1 MSAVC
6 ASPADYLALRAA
18 NDNHIVSRPTQNR
31 NSPSFQRVTIGNAT
45 ADSRTDYVSG
55 PNGALARIKKT
66 AGLDTV
72 TFIHADHLGTAR
84 AGTTTGGALV
94 FEDFHTP
101 FGESLIHPDATDN
114 QGDYT
119 GHIRDKATGLSYM
132 QARYQDPLIGR
143 FLSIDPVTFM
153 DTGNPGY
160 FNRYA
165 YTFNDPINLID
176 PNGEAAITAGVEGQ
190 ASVAGI
196 GGGFSLKLAASV
208 SRDPSKRLGF
218 KAQGGLVV
226 SGAVGA
232 GTLGLKDPNLS
243 VGEKALNLAIGL
255 ITDTGASAMGEIG
268 GVIGTDSNPADVEDL
283 GGNSV
288 QGGVT
293 FSKKAVTKNIPG
305 PVGKAAGAAPGPE
318 LSLQFSS
325 GNNGTR
331 GIELGG
337 GVAAGNP
344 VFNSKV
350 GTTLDG
356 ASSKAIVLK
365 EYNVGL

>member
-18 NDNHIVSRPTQNR
+18 NDNHIASRQAHNR
-31 NSPSFQRVTIGNAT
+31 NSPSLRRVTIGNAT

-84 AGTTTGGALV
+84 AGTALGGALV

-153 DTGNPGY
+153 DTGNPAM

-165 YTFNDPINLID
+165 YVENDPVNMIDRFGLCGTRAESYQDCTIEVDPGQDSSGNDNTLTDDQQSGVDNLTKAIRATGQAIADNGTDEEVAAWEGISKFGIN
-176 PNGEAAITAGVEGQ
+176 PNEDKGTTGATAYGVNTPERGVQIHKAGVDS
-190 ASVAGI
+190 ASQSQNDANHTIIHETGHFTKNDIDRRQGIQNRCLSSGCGRQFYMQESRNDRWAVNAG
-196 GGGFSLKLAASV
+196 
-208 SRDPSKRLGF
+208 KRLG
-218 KAQGGLVV
+218 
-226 SGAVGA
+226 
-232 GTLGLKDPNLS
+232 TLPKNFRSRAYP
-243 VGEKALNLAIGL
+243 
-255 ITDTGASAMGEIG
+255 IG
-268 GVIGTDSNPADVEDL
+268 GYD
-283 GGNSV
+283 
-288 QGGVT
+288 
-293 FSKKAVTKNIPG
+293 G
-305 PVGKAAGAAPGPE
+305 P
-318 LSLQFSS
+318 
-325 GNNGTR
+325 
-331 GIELGG
+331 
-337 GVAAGNP
+337 
-344 VFNSKV
+344 
-350 GTTLDG
+350 
-356 ASSKAIVLK
+356 
-365 EYNVGL
+365 

>member
-84 AGTTTGGALV
+84 AGTALGGALV

-101 FGESLIHPDATDN
+101 FGESLIHPDATDD

-143 FLSIDPVTFM
+143 FLSIDPVGFLSSG
-153 DTGNPGY
+153 GNPGY

-165 YTFNDPINLID
+165 YTMNDPVNAVDPDGREIAVLYGNTPEFKKQVATVIFKAILTGNADAFVTAHESSEMVWITEGSNHQTNYSPSGNTIYFDPTSGLELPSGEVQSPALGLIHEVGHAASDVTDSAQHQIDGQTPD
-176 PNGEAAITAGVEGQ
+176 PANVFTNIEERDVVTNVETPAANSFGEAT
-190 ASVAGI
+190 
-196 GGGFSLKLAASV
+196 
-208 SRDPSKRLGF
+208 RNHN
-218 KAQGGLVV
+218 
-226 SGAVGA
+226 A
-232 GTLGLKDPNLS
+232 GTP
-243 VGEKALNLAIGL
+243 VRVECVTCTEKIG
-255 ITDTGASAMGEIG
+255 D
-268 GVIGTDSNPADVEDL
+268 
-283 GGNSV
+283 
-288 QGGVT
+288 
-293 FSKKAVTKNIPG
+293 
-305 PVGKAAGAAPGPE
+305 
-318 LSLQFSS
+318 
-325 GNNGTR
+325 
-331 GIELGG
+331 
-337 GVAAGNP
+337 
-344 VFNSKV
+344 
-350 GTTLDG
+350 
-356 ASSKAIVLK
+356 
-365 EYNVGL
+365 